1 MAHEV
6 SLLEFTGCKL
16 PPNTKQLTMED
27 KAAGETH
34 YEKMVVI
41 NKIAMITFPIVAVT
55 FNTIYFIAVFTTN

>member
-1 MAHEV
+1 MSYHWTTLV
-6 SLLEFTGCKL
+6 QIKKDRL
-16 PPNTKQLTMED
+16 QLTMED
-27 KAAGETH
+27 IDAGETH